1 MKIVSRFCLFLA
13 MATMTTIATAV
24 DPFVVKDIR
33 LEGVQRTDPG
43 AVFSN
48 INVRVGDQF
57 SDSQA
62 TDLVRELFKTG
73 FFKDV
78 RVGVEGDTL
87 VITVQERPA
96 VFKVSVI
103 GSKVITEEQ
112 ALDALSNMGLQQS
125 TILDDSIL
133 ELAERELKNLYI
145 SQGKY
150 GVEIVSTITPL
161 ERNRVAI
168 NFDVFEGRK
177 ARIKSISFVGN
188 QAFSERELLSE
199 MSLYSGG
206 VFGLFPSSEEYS
218 RQKLEADLEEIRSMY
233 LDQGYVDFNITST
246 QVQLSKDKEDV
257 FLNINVSEGE
267 RFRFGAI
274 DIAGDRVV
282 DHGELIQF
290 VDISAGDLFSRK
302 RLTDLIEKIEERLGQ
317 DGYAYASVNAVP
329 QRNAEDRA
337 VSFSLYINA
346 GRRIYV
352 NRIDIVGNVNTRDEV
367 IRRELRQLEG
377 TWYSVSDIN
386 RSKQRL
392 DLLGFFSE
400 VKIDTKPIDGRDDQV
415 DLVVSV
421 VERNTGS
428 LSLGIG
434 YSSVDGVLLQVGLD
448 QKNFLGTGNALGLS
462 VSSGKVNET
471 YAVSYTN
478 PYITDDGVS
487 RKISVS
493 KRDTDVTSLVVSSF
507 QSSTYATDIQ
517 FGVPLTEYDKIFYG
531 VGAEE
536 TDLKIFS
543 NSPSSYRDFVNK
555 NGSKNLVIPITV
567 GWARDKRDSS
577 FFPTEG
583 AVQRLNAELSTPAGD
598 LTYYSASYKAEWYK
612 PISKNTTLHLEGAVG
627 YSDDYDNHELPF
639 YKNFYAGGG
648 RSVRGYQTS
657 SLGPKNEF
665 GESIGGKR
673 RILATTEWLF
683 PFPGLEKDRSMRLAL
698 FLDGGGVENS
708 FDDVLSEM
716 RYSTGAGFLW
726 FSPLG
731 PMRFS
736 FAKTLNDEV
745 TDRTEKFQ
753 FTLGTTF

>member
-1 MKIVSRFCLFLA
+1 
-13 MATMTTIATAV
+13 
-24 DPFVVKDIR
+24 
-33 LEGVQRTDPG
+33 
-43 AVFSN
+43 
-48 INVRVGDQF
+48 
-57 SDSQA
+57 
-62 TDLVRELFKTG
+62 
-73 FFKDV
+73 
-78 RVGVEGDTL
+78 
-87 VITVQERPA
+87 
-96 VFKVSVI
+96 
-103 GSKVITEEQ
+103 
-112 ALDALSNMGLQQS
+112 
-125 TILDDSIL
+125 
-133 ELAERELKNLYI
+133 
-145 SQGKY
+145 
-150 GVEIVSTITPL
+150 
-161 ERNRVAI
+161 
-168 NFDVFEGRK
+168 
-177 ARIKSISFVGN
+177 
-188 QAFSERELLSE
+188 
-199 MSLYSGG
+199 
-206 VFGLFPSSEEYS
+206 
-218 RQKLEADLEEIRSMY
+218 
-233 LDQGYVDFNITST
+233 
-246 QVQLSKDKEDV
+246 
-257 FLNINVSEGE
+257 
-267 RFRFGAI
+267 
-274 DIAGDRVV
+274 
-282 DHGELIQF
+282 
-290 VDISAGDLFSRK
+290 
-302 RLTDLIEKIEERLGQ
+302 
-317 DGYAYASVNAVP
+317 
-329 QRNAEDRA
+329 
-337 VSFSLYINA
+337 
-346 GRRIYV
+346 
-352 NRIDIVGNVNTRDEV
+352 
-367 IRRELRQLEG
+367 
-377 TWYSVSDIN
+377 
-386 RSKQRL
+386 
-392 DLLGFFSE
+392 
-400 VKIDTKPIDGRDDQV
+400 
-415 DLVVSV
+415 
-421 VERNTGS
+421 
-428 LSLGIG
+428 
-434 YSSVDGVLLQVGLD
+434 
-448 QKNFLGTGNALGLS
+448 
-462 VSSGKVNET
+462 
-471 YAVSYTN
+471 VSYTN
-478 PYITDDGVS
+478 PYITDDGIS

-507 QSSTYATDIQ
+507 QSSTYAADIQ

-536 TDLKIFS
+536 TDLTIFS

-555 NGSKNLVIPITV
+555 NGSKNLVIPLTV

-583 AVQRLNAELSTPAGD
+583 SVQRLNAELSTPAGD